1 MAETALVKHGQRLPR
16 EEAEDPPL
24 QTLKARLEGALS
36 NPM

>member
-24 QTLKARLEGALS
+24 QTLKDRLEGVLS